1 MGLVGTWQMGTIGKR
16 TLHSLL
22 PALSDFT
29 ACKLVLKKIV
39 RIPYFCSYLALQL
52 GWTGWH
58 HNYVTAA
65 QLLFCILI
73 KNTSP
78 LPADISQVATLA
90 ATFLFWNKNPPST
103 ISTIPGCQRRKINYV
118 HNMQGIPRHNF
129 LGSVIN
135 PNHGVAGNTF
145 NPDLMSKWKKRSS
158 LKQWIFFWDPDT
170 TRLSGK
176 CWEIGRW
183 LWSGN
188 GN

>member
-1 MGLVGTWQMGTIGKR
+1 MHWKNEL
-16 TLHSLL
+16 
-22 PALSDFT
+22 ADFT

-118 HNMQGIPRHNF
+118 HNMQSISQLLREYYKSKPR
-129 LGSVIN
+129 
-135 PNHGVAGNTF
+135 VAGNTF
-145 NPDLMSKWKKRSS
+145 NSDLMGKWKRRSS